1 MVLVLNW
8 LEQLRAL
15 SAAEVIG
22 RRREVGCRAKSVMA
36 WGRWG
41 K

>member
-8 LEQLRAL
+8 LEELRAL

-22 RRREVGCRAKSVMA
+22 ASKVVVKVPSG
-36 WGRWG
+36 
-41 K
+41 